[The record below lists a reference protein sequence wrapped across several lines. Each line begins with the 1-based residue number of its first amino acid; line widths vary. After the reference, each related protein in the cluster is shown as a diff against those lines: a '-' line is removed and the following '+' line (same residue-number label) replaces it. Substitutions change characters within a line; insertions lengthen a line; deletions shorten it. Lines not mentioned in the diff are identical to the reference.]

1 MSPNLVL
8 VLRVRNKQVIEFVE
22 KPLHFVWYFGVINIG
37 GFYICMCLGEV
48 GERKHDMIL
57 KLFSFESKIYVVCIS
72 KSLVMSSIPP
82 KCIKVESFIDMPVI

>member
-22 KPLHFVWYFGVINIG
+22 KPLHLVWHFGVINTGCFFFFFTSVCVFG
-37 GFYICMCLGEV
+37 GG
-48 GERKHDMIL
+48 KHDMIL

-72 KSLVMSSIPP
+72 KSLVMSYS
-82 KCIKVESFIDMPVI
+82 S